1 MKKLTIL
8 LLFLSINLIGNA
20 EALTFQNGKTQSNQ
34 ESYVSELPDCKSSST
49 YKHNCIGTF
58 TFASGDKYVG
68 EWKDGKYS
76 GQGTF
81 TFASGDKYVGE
92 WKDDKYNGQGTYTFG
107 HSSEWAGDKY
117 VGEYK
122 NGKRHGQGTFT
133 FASGNKYVGE
143 WKDDKY
149 NGQGTYTFASGN
161 KYVGEWK
168 DDKYNGQGTYTY
180 ADGTIESG
188 IWEDDEL
195 LDVDV
200 NKLPD
205 CKSSSTYK
213 HNCFGTFTFASGN
226 KYVGEFKNG
235 KRHGQGTFTYAGGD
249 GEKYV
254 GEFKND
260 KYNGQGTYTYADG
273 DKYVGEH
280 KNDKRHGQGTYT
292 FASGDKYVG
301 EFKNGKKHGQGT
313 FTYASGDKYVGEW
326 KDDKI
331 HGQGTFTF
339 ASGNKYVGEFKNGK
353 KHGQGTFTYAS
364 GDKYV
369 GEHKNDK
376 RHGQGTYTFA
386 SGDKYVGEFKNG
398 KYNGQGTYTY
408 ADGTIESGIWE
419 DDELLYANNEE
430 IYSASSGSGF
440 AVTSDGYVV
449 TNYHVVE
456 GCTDVKIH
464 DKGRKIKA
472 SIVTYDPS
480 NDIALLK
487 GNFIPRKFY
496 PLSRESPELLT
507 EVFVAGH
514 PFGKRISAS
523 VKVTK
528 GIVSSLSGVGNNFS
542 NFQIDAALQPGNS
555 GGPIMNDKGNVVGV
569 AVAKLKRDWGIKE
582 FDAVPELVNFGVKS
596 SVVIGILES
605 ENINLIAPYK
615 EAKSQA
621 ELGSMITDGTYYLS
635 CWMTEA
641 QIEKVKKTKVIFQ

>member
-76 GQGTF
+76 
-81 TFASGDKYVGE
+81 
-92 WKDDKYNGQGTYTFG
+92 GQGTYTFG

-226 KYVGEFKNG
+226 KYVGEWKDDKYN
-235 KRHGQGTFTYAGGD
+235 GQGTFTYAGGD

-260 KYNGQGTYTYADG
+260 KYNGQGTYTYAD
-273 DKYVGEH
+273 
-280 KNDKRHGQGTYT
+280 
-292 FASGDKYVG
+292 
-301 EFKNGKKHGQGT
+301 
-313 FTYASGDKYVGEW
+313 GDKYVGEW